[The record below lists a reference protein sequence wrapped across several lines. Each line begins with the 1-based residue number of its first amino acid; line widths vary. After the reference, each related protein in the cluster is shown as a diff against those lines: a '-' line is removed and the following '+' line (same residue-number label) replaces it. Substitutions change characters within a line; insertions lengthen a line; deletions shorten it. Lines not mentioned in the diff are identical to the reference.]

1 MIANKKLLRDIEKEE
16 EVIEKYSK
24 RFPIYQH
31 RIFIIDMHCLTE
43 EERHILNIL
52 QRKSDS
58 LKEVLRN
65 GQNKYDLRYGVNMN
79 DFYFHLIA
87 LIEENK
93 LWNENMNSNSS
104 RILLKHMP
112 IKVMF
117 ILIFLYIDA
126 HGVDNYIREIY
137 DSPFRANQTGVIL
150 PDVTD
155 IFTYYG
161 DSIFKFGKKREKF
174 NRFNELAVRLLQK
187 DFINISD
194 AVRSTYIFR
203 DNWEDIMEKG
213 IKIPITL
220 EMVVDAVKAQY

>member
-16 EVIEKYSK
+16 EVIEKYNK
-24 RFPIYQH
+24 RFPMYQH
-31 RIFIIDMHCLTE
+31 RIFITDIHCLTE
-43 EERHILNIL
+43 EERHVLNIL

-65 GQNKYDLRYGVNMN
+65 GKNKYDLRYGVNMN

-93 LWNENMNSNSS
+93 LWNANMSSNAS

-117 ILIFLYIDA
+117 ILIFLYIDE

-161 DSIFKFGKKREKF
+161 DSIFKFGKKHEKF

-187 DFINISD
+187 DFISISD

-220 EMVVDAVKAQY
+220 EMIVDAVKAQY

>member
-220 EMVVDAVKAQY
+220 EMIVDAVKAQY

>member
-161 DSIFKFGKKREKF
+161 DSIFKFGKKHEKF

-187 DFINISD
+187 DFISISD

-220 EMVVDAVKAQY
+220 EMIVDAVKAQY